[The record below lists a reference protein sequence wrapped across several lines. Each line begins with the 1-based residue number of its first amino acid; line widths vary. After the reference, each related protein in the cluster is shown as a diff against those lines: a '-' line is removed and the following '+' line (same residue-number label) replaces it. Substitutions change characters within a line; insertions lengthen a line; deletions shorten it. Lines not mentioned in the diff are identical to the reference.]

1 MSNLTKYVTERI
13 KFFLKGFAVCFIIVT
28 ISGKFIGFTPMHI
41 NPLTW
46 NELFNEKILF
56 ILMVSTIIPLLLII
70 LKLDDKK

>member
-28 ISGKFIGFTPMHI
+28 TSGKFIGFTPMHI

-56 ILMVSTIIPLLLII
+56 ILKIQNVFLKLTNGIII
-70 LKLDDKK
+70 L